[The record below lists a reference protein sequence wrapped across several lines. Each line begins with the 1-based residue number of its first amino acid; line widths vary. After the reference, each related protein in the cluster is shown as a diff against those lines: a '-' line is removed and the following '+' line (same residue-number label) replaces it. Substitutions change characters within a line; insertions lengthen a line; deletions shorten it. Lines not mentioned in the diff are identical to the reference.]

1 MCTYLQYFCGNYKS
15 SCANGIMNTNELSL
29 KVYQAI
35 LLAAE
40 HAHKDL
46 ALQFGM
52 LAKLSNNE
60 ADYISKSKQ
69 LIALMQSY
77 DADEVDAIFV
87 ESPLSMEA
95 FNDALQ
101 LIANNIFKL

>member
-1 MCTYLQYFCGNYKS
+1 
-15 SCANGIMNTNELSL
+15 MNTNELSL
-29 KVYQAI
+29 KVYEAI
-35 LLAAE
+35 LLTAE
-40 HAHKDL
+40 QAHKDL

-52 LAKLSNNE
+52 LAKLSKDE

-87 ESPLSMEA
+87 ENPLTVNA
-95 FNDALQ
+95 FKSTLQTITANVAAL
-101 LIANNIFKL
+101 